1 MAIWNR
7 KRNEIRD
14 RHREFI
20 YLDEVSVVSLLAGLQ
35 GEIKDAVTDTLSR
48 TEDHSLGGTLGAAKA
63 GASVESRL
71 GTSRSSTNEVVRR
84 AVIQSTFRDLWRRDV
99 GVLLHD
105 ISGIKR
111 RLRKPI
117 HSYRDLENALP
128 RLKKAKL
135 AVPLGNIHRG
145 DIVEM
150 DIKVEADQ
158 FFKMI
163 TVGTTFLDLMNG
175 REDLFGVSAADVRE
189 VAPMIEVLKELLVGL
204 VPMRGV
210 ATSHSVIEVAGE
222 QVAIA
227 TELLGNEVQGGARPL
242 ELVGFAEANSFWRDL
257 RRTLFSASTFTVYA
271 RAEGPTLTS
280 PWSPIKIAD
289 LLESL
294 SPDLRDEVVLPLQQ
308 LNLGN
313 TQLIETPEAGATAQ
327 FQLNNFAAALQA
339 ASGASPDAASV
350 NRAVETTIPA
360 LASATTIEERR
371 RAFEPVAQAV
381 AGENV
386 NRDLLLTIRND
397 WINRLPTS
405 APNTSTAPLQ
415 QPEPYAPPVQLE
427 VGFVALYW

>member
-1 MAIWNR
+1 MAIWSR
-7 KRNEIRD
+7 KRNEPRD

-48 TEDHSLGGTLGAAKA
+48 TEDHSLGGSLGAAKA

-71 GTSRSSTNEVVRR
+71 GTSRTSTNEVVRR

-111 RLRKPI
+111 KLRKPI
-117 HSYRDLENALP
+117 HSYRGLENSLP
-128 RLKKAKL
+128 RLKKAKM
-135 AVPLGNIHRG
+135 AVPLGDIHRG

-227 TELLGNEVQGGARPL
+227 TELLGDDVQGGARPL
-242 ELVGFAEANSFWRDL
+242 ELVGFAEADSFWRDL
-257 RRTLFSASTFTVYA
+257 RRTLFSGSTFTVYA

-308 LNLGN
+308 LDLGN
-313 TQLIETPEAGATAQ
+313 TQLIETPDAVATAQ
-327 FQLNNFAAALQA
+327 FQLDNFATALQA
-339 ASGASPDAASV
+339 ATGARADAASL
-350 NRAVETTIPA
+350 NDAVETAIPA

-381 AGENV
+381 AGEDV
-386 NRDLLLTIRND
+386 NRDLLLTIRSD
-397 WINRLPTS
+397 WINRLPAS
-405 APNTSTAPLQ
+405 VPNTSTALLQ
-415 QPEPYAPPVQLE
+415 QPEPEVSPVQLE